1 MKRLVL
7 SLLLVNLM
15 AGCMGPADTKD
26 PSRYRRIKVSD
37 YVDKMKAGWIGQ
49 MTGVVM
55 GAPTEFGWSGTIV
68 PEEKVPKWQPG
79 MINGAFGQDDLYVE
93 MTFLRTLEQHGI
105 DASIRQAG
113 IDFANSRY
121 SLWCANFA
129 GRTNLRDGIAPP
141 DSSHPQFNQRS
152 NDIDYQ
158 IEADYSGLIAPGLPN
173 VAVAL
178 GEKFGRLMNYGDGMY
193 AGQFIG
199 ALYTEAFFETDPEK
213 LCLAAVQAIPAE
225 SQYAEMVRDMVA
237 WHRQQPDGWQ
247 KTWQLAVDK
256 YQKDPAYQKASNGAI
271 DCKINGACVVL
282 GLLYGNRD
290 PERTI
295 EIALR
300 GGYDSDCNPSS
311 AAGVLFTTIGLAKL
325 PERFGKE
332 LNREEKYAFT
342 SYNFPELFGV
352 CEKLARQFVVY
363 AGGQVVTENGQEV
376 LMIPLQQPKPSP
388 LELNWAPGPIA
399 GSRFTE
405 AEAAQITE
413 PSYTKQFALRFPGWS
428 LADCG
433 QIYINPGLC
442 DHNGKANVF
451 VTYPKD
457 RETPTVLSTTVA
469 ISAGKTTHLHVVVGH
484 YPEGDFDLVLR
495 VNDQQTLRQPIG
507 KATSDQGWVTIDHD
521 LTSLAGQTV
530 KIELVNQPTDWTSQ
544 GEAAYWAVI
553 ELTSE

>member
-1 MKRLVL
+1 MKKLVL

-15 AGCMGPADTKD
+15 AVCIAAADTKD
-26 PSRYRRIKVSD
+26 PSRYRRIKVSE
-37 YVDKMKAGWIGQ
+37 YVDKMQAGWIGQ
-49 MTGVVM
+49 MAGVVM
-55 GAPTEFGWSGTIV
+55 GAPTEFGWSGTLV
-68 PEEKVPKWQPG
+68 PEEKVPRWQPG

-93 MTFLRTLEQHGI
+93 MTFLRTLEQYGI

-121 SLWCANFA
+121 PLWCANFA

-158 IEADYSGLIAPGLPN
+158 IEADYSGLIAPGLPD

-193 AGQFIG
+193 AGQFMG
-199 ALYTEAFFETDPEK
+199 ALYSEAFFETEPEK

-271 DCKINGACVVL
+271 DCKINGACVIL

-311 AAGVLFTTIGLAKL
+311 AAGVLFTTLGLARL
-325 PERFGKE
+325 PERFTKE
-332 LNREEKYAFT
+332 LNREEKFVFT
-342 SYNFPELFGV
+342 AYNFPELVGV
-352 CEKLARQFVVY
+352 CEKLARQFVVH
-363 AGGQVVTENGQEV
+363 AGGQVVTENDQEV
-376 LMIPLQQPKPSP
+376 LVVPVQQSKPSP
-388 LELNWAPGPIA
+388 LELTWAPGPIA

-405 AEAAQITE
+405 AETAQITE
-413 PSYTKQFALRFPGWS
+413 PSYRKQFTARFPGWS
-428 LADCG
+428 LAGCG
-433 QIYINPGLC
+433 QIYINPGLYE
-442 DHNGKANVF
+442 HNGKANVF
-451 VTYPKD
+451 VTYPRD
-457 RETPTVLSTTVA
+457 RETPAVLSTTAA
-469 ISAGKTTHLHVVVGH
+469 IPAGKTTHLQVVVGH
-484 YPEGDFDLVLR
+484 HPEGDFDLILR
-495 VNDQQTLRQPIG
+495 VNGQQTFRQSIG
-507 KATSDQGWVTIDHD
+507 QATSNQGWVTINHD

-530 KIELVNQPTDWTSQ
+530 EIELVNQPTDWTSQ

-553 ELTSE
+553 ELTSK